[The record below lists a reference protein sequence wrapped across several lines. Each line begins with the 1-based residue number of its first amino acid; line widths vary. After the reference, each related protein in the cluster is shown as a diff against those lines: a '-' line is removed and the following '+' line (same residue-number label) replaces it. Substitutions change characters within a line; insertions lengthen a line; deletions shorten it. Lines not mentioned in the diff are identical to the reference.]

1 MNIKI
6 KLIQLKKK
14 QVDLLFELRK
24 RKYKIQ
30 RSELSEILSG
40 VLRTPKA
47 EEITRAVEDIISDWE
62 KEIKKEV
69 DKHDCVPG

>member
-1 MNIKI
+1 MDIKI
-6 KLIQLKKK
+6 KLLQLKKK

-47 EEITRAVEDIISDWE
+47 EEITRAVEDIIFDWE
-62 KEIKKEV
+62 KEANQLRK
-69 DKHDCVPG
+69 GN